1 MPYRIEIA
9 TAAERQILK
18 LEASVRRRIFKK
30 LDALAINPR
39 PVGVEKLTAVDA
51 YRVRVGDY
59 RIIYDIEDEA
69 TTVVVHKVGDRKD
82 VYTRRAQRGYG
93 RYAAK
98 QTTPPFLIPAGSN
111 SPPPSRQGISPCWTP
126 AALTR
131 RIVTNS

>member
-30 LDALAINPR
+30 LEALAINPR
-39 PVGVEKLTAVDA
+39 PAGVEKLTAVDA

-59 RIIYDIEDEA
+59 RIIYDIDDET

-82 VYTRRAQRGYG
+82 VYTR
-93 RYAAK
+93 
-98 QTTPPFLIPAGSN
+98 
-111 SPPPSRQGISPCWTP
+111 
-126 AALTR
+126 
-131 RIVTNS
+131 

>member
-30 LDALAINPR
+30 LDALATNPR
-39 PVGVEKLTAVDA
+39 PVGVEKLIAVDA

-59 RIIYDIEDEA
+59 RIIYDIEDKT

-82 VYTRRAQRGYG
+82 VYTR
-93 RYAAK
+93 
-98 QTTPPFLIPAGSN
+98 
-111 SPPPSRQGISPCWTP
+111 
-126 AALTR
+126 
-131 RIVTNS
+131 

>member
-39 PVGVEKLTAVDA
+39 PAGVEKLTAVDA

-59 RIIYDIEDEA
+59 RIIYDIEDDKTA
-69 TTVVVHKVGDRKD
+69 VVVHKVGNRKD
-82 VYTRRAQRGYG
+82 VYTR
-93 RYAAK
+93 
-98 QTTPPFLIPAGSN
+98 
-111 SPPPSRQGISPCWTP
+111 
-126 AALTR
+126 
-131 RIVTNS
+131 

>member
-18 LEASVRRRIFKK
+18 LEASVRRRIFKT

-39 PVGVEKLTAVDA
+39 PVGVEKLTAIDA

-59 RIIYDIEDEA
+59 RIIYDIDDET

-82 VYTRRAQRGYG
+82 VYTR
-93 RYAAK
+93 
-98 QTTPPFLIPAGSN
+98 
-111 SPPPSRQGISPCWTP
+111 
-126 AALTR
+126 
-131 RIVTNS
+131 

>member
-59 RIIYDIEDEA
+59 RIIYDIDDET
-69 TTVVVHKVGDRKD
+69 TTVVVHKVGYRKD
-82 VYTRRAQRGYG
+82 VYTR
-93 RYAAK
+93 
-98 QTTPPFLIPAGSN
+98 
-111 SPPPSRQGISPCWTP
+111 
-126 AALTR
+126 
-131 RIVTNS
+131 